1 MWVTSLYH
9 MIRCVSQSI
18 NQTTEVVHTRT
29 LIILF
34 LFCAFYTYPI
44 MKDKLLGGII
54 MLREKYES
62 CKKFVEEHKSEIIT
76 GTVCVILTGTAS
88 VIGFKVFN
96 DKLKDTNLK
105 VAKNGNIARRALQ
118 LHLDK
123 ALIEKKDTVASI
135 ARLDPEVPINK
146 FHLIPEREH
155 KVENLDAFI
164 EYVLKE
170 ISECED

>member
-1 MWVTSLYH
+1 
-9 MIRCVSQSI
+9 
-18 NQTTEVVHTRT
+18 
-29 LIILF
+29 
-34 LFCAFYTYPI
+34 

-62 CKKFVEEHKSEIIT
+62 CKKFIEEHKSEIIT

-88 VIGFKVFN
+88 AVGFKILS
-96 DKLKDTNLK
+96 DKLKETNLK

-123 ALIEKKDTVASI
+123 ALIEKNDTVASI

-170 ISECED
+170 INECED

>member
-1 MWVTSLYH
+1 

-34 LFCAFYTYPI
+34 LFYAFYTYPI
-44 MKDKLLGGII
+44 MKDKLLGGNI

-62 CKKFVEEHKSEIIT
+62 CKKFIEEHKSEIIT
-76 GTVCVILTGTAS
+76 GTVCVVLTGTAS
-88 VIGFKVFN
+88 AIGFKIFN
-96 DKLKDTNLK
+96 DKLKETNLK

>member
-1 MWVTSLYH
+1 M
-9 MIRCVSQSI
+9 
-18 NQTTEVVHTRT
+18 
-29 LIILF
+29 F
-34 LFCAFYTYPI
+34 
-44 MKDKLLGGII
+44 
-54 MLREKYES
+54 REKYEN
-62 CKKFVEEHKSEIIT
+62 CKKFIEEHKSEIIT

-88 VIGFKVFN
+88 AIGFKIFN

-146 FHLIPEREH
+146 FHLIPEREN

>member
-1 MWVTSLYH
+1 
-9 MIRCVSQSI
+9 MIGCVSQSI

-34 LFCAFYTYPI
+34 LFYAFYTYTI
-44 MKDKLLGGII
+44 MKDKLSGGII

-62 CKKFVEEHKSEIIT
+62 CKKFIEEHKSEIIT
-76 GTVCVILTGTAS
+76 GTVCVVLTRTAS
-88 VIGFKVFN
+88 AIGFKFFN

-155 KVENLDAFI
+155 KVENLDTFI

>member
-1 MWVTSLYH
+1 

-34 LFCAFYTYPI
+34 FFCAFYTYPI
-44 MKDKLLGGII
+44 MKDILLGGIT
-54 MLREKYES
+54 MLREKYEK
-62 CKKFVEEHKSEIIT
+62 CKNFMKEHKSEIIT
-76 GTVCVILTGTAS
+76 GAICVVVTGTAS
-88 VIGFKVFN
+88 FIGYKILN
-96 DKLKDTNLK
+96 DELKQTNLK
-105 VAKNGNIARRALQ
+105 VAKNGDIAKRALR

-123 ALIEKKDTVASI
+123 AQIERKDIVDSI

-155 KVENLDAFI
+155 MVANLDSFI
-164 EYVLKE
+164 QYVIDE
-170 ISECED
+170 INECED

>member
-1 MWVTSLYH
+1 
-9 MIRCVSQSI
+9 MIGCVSQSI

-34 LFCAFYTYPI
+34 LFCAFYTYSI
-44 MKDKLLGGII
+44 MKDKLLGGNI
-54 MLREKYES
+54 MFREKYEN
-62 CKKFVEEHKSEIIT
+62 CKKIIEEHKSEIIT
-76 GTVCVILTGTAS
+76 GTVCVVLTGTAS
-88 VIGFKVFN
+88 AIGFKIFN
-96 DKLKDTNLK
+96 DKLKYTNLK
-105 VAKNGNIARRALQ
+105 VVKNGNIARRALQ

-123 ALIEKKDTVASI
+123 SLIDKIDTVASI

>member
-1 MWVTSLYH
+1 
-9 MIRCVSQSI
+9 
-18 NQTTEVVHTRT
+18 
-29 LIILF
+29 
-34 LFCAFYTYPI
+34 
-44 MKDKLLGGII
+44 
-54 MLREKYES
+54 MLREKYEN
-62 CKKFVEEHKSEIIT
+62 CKKFIEEHKSEIIT

-88 VIGFKVFN
+88 AIGFKIFN
-96 DKLKDTNLK
+96 DKLKETNIK

-123 ALIEKKDTVASI
+123 ALIEKNDTVASI

>member
-1 MWVTSLYH
+1 
-9 MIRCVSQSI
+9 MIGCVSQSI

-34 LFCAFYTYPI
+34 LFYAFYTYTI
-44 MKDKLLGGII
+44 MKDKLSGGII

-62 CKKFVEEHKSEIIT
+62 CKKFIEEHKSEIIT
-76 GTVCVILTGTAS
+76 GTVCVVLTGTAS
-88 VIGFKVFN
+88 AIGFKFFN

-155 KVENLDAFI
+155 KVENLDTFI

>member
-1 MWVTSLYH
+1 MGFY
-9 MIRCVSQSI
+9 
-18 NQTTEVVHTRT
+18 
-29 LIILF
+29 
-34 LFCAFYTYPI
+34 FCAIYAYPI

-54 MLREKYES
+54 MFREKYES
-62 CKKFVEEHKSEIIT
+62 CKKYIEEHKSEIIT
-76 GTVCVILTGTAS
+76 GTVCVELTGTAS
-88 VIGFKVFN
+88 AVGFKILS
-96 DKLKDTNLK
+96 DKLKETNLK

-164 EYVLKE
+164 EYVMKE